1 MQALWQRDPRWN
13 MAPLGNSKTSTIG
26 MYGCLLTC
34 FSMMADEANVLEMN
48 RRMISGGGFQAE
60 PRGAYAATFD
70 VRTMTAGRVKLMDQF
85 NKASGEIPARVRAW
99 IKAGK
104 PVLLEV
110 DFTPSPE
117 FDQHFVL
124 GVDLNAAGRV
134 IILDPWTGDR
144 RELDAAYHDLS
155 RVRRAFLYDVTGSTP
170 ASTAPA
176 ATAPTF
182 PIDATALANINVRT
196 APRLAGGKL
205 TDKPVTTGTAVKALR
220 QVAGESVD
228 GVNQWAEVEVER
240 KVGNFTEK
248 VRGFMAARYLRY
260 ASTPITPA
268 PTEPPT
274 TPSDQ
279 NDTRWRLGVSCL
291 TDHRA
296 GLDALAADCRFV
308 LFLQGFGT
316 AVNAARAYPNA
327 IILAREWFPHAPD
340 PQWLADHLNT
350 ADNNVPRNLRT
361 ISINENDWFSNK
373 TIDQL
378 QARFN
383 YQRAFCDAVW
393 KRQPD
398 RVIVLDE
405 HSHGTPDT
413 TDPTAMRFYGDT
425 TGRFAAEN
433 AHRIRIGFHRYTYG
447 RRFSHHPGTNQSII
461 DPEWFEGRPA
471 RVRQLAGISAAVKFL
486 SGETGAE
493 TGQGGFTQAGYT
505 LDQFRE
511 WCEWYVNYD
520 RSLNQNDEGGAI
532 FQVGNHPGW
541 RGYDITPYMPVL
553 REFWA
558 GVRVIK
564 QPSALRTLA
573 VRMFAPEYDTPPA
586 QIEWRKVDYR
596 ALLTADQIAQAEAAP
611 RWEGA

>member
-1 MQALWQRDPRWN
+1 MPRFK
-13 MAPLGNSKTSTIG
+13 ARSDI
-26 MYGCLLTC
+26 
-34 FSMMADEANVLEMN
+34 
-48 RRMISGGGFQAE
+48 RIRFQ
-60 PRGAYAATFD
+60 P
-70 VRTMTAGRVKLMDQF
+70 
-85 NKASGEIPARVRAW
+85 
-99 IKAGK
+99 
-104 PVLLEV
+104 
-110 DFTPSPE
+110 
-117 FDQHFVL
+117 
-124 GVDLNAAGRV
+124 
-134 IILDPWTGDR
+134 
-144 RELDAAYHDLS
+144 
-155 RVRRAFLYDVTGSTP
+155 
-170 ASTAPA
+170 STANDDYVAGVLPA
-176 ATAPTF
+176 GATVDAEAAPGADGWLRLPWSLAGASLRQSVRNKWT
-182 PIDATALANINVRT
+182 PYGYALASLFDAVDV
-196 APRLAGGKL
+196 AP
-205 TDKPVTTGTAVKALR
+205 PVV
-220 QVAGESVD
+220 VD
-228 GVNQWAEVEVER
+228 
-240 KVGNFTEK
+240 
-248 VRGFMAARYLRY
+248 
-260 ASTPITPA
+260 
-268 PTEPPT
+268 PPVVD
-274 TPSDQ
+274 PQPDQ

-327 IILAREWFPHAPD
+327 LILAREWFPHAPD

-413 TDPTAMRFYGDT
+413 TDPTAMRFYGET

-511 WCEWYVNYD
+511 WCEWYVTYD

-532 FQVGNHPGW
+532 FQVGSHPGW

-553 REFWA
+553 RDFWS
-558 GVRVIK
+558 GRRVIK

-573 VRMFAPEYDTPPA
+573 VRMFPPEYDAPPA
-586 QIEWRKVDYR
+586 RIEWRKVDYR
-596 ALLTADQIAQAEAAP
+596 ALFTADQIAQAEAAP
-611 RWEGA
+611 RYEVAP